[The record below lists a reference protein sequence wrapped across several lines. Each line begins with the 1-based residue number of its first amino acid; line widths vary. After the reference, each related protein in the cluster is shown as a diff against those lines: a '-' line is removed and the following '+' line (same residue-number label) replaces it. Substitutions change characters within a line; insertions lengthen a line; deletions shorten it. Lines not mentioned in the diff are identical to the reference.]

1 MGYKLLQVANIGFD
15 LLLLG
20 FEKRLKRPPPPRSLT
35 AAHVLCINNNR
46 VFQLSSVLGKLVDVT
61 SSNPAAAAKVKK
73 KPRRECFRLSFARAT
88 PGQEQKLKLVS
99 VVGLI

>member
-1 MGYKLLQVANIGFD
+1 MGYKLLQVANISFD

-20 FEKRLKRPPPPRSLT
+20 FERRFETPSPTLT
-35 AAHVLCINNNR
+35 ATHVLCINNNR
-46 VFQLSSVLGKLVDVT
+46 VFQLSLVLGKLVDVT
-61 SSNPAAAAKVKK
+61 SSNPAAAAKFKK